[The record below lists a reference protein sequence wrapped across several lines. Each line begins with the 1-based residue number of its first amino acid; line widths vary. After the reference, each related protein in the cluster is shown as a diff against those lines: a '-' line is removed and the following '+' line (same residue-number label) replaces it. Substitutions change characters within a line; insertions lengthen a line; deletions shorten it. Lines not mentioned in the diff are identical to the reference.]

1 MNGLAYD
8 ELASEEA
15 YFQRAGITLQRPSG
29 RRRNS
34 SIVGIYNDALRH
46 ADGSMSVAYEV
57 ETPATMFAADALV
70 DSRCDE
76 LARMLAFEKPP
87 GTLIQFRY
95 STTPDPGRAIVRL
108 IEARALGGT
117 HTLAALLQGSNLDH
131 LRRCAETLP
140 YRQSVLTMWVRVPR
154 KKRSSS
160 TMIALEDFARAMRLE
175 LKKQGIVG
183 TMKDLNRI
191 YSRTADDSVVRC
203 SLEDEDHA
211 YSHATGVWRQVEN
224 ASPLMLRRFTRQ
236 EIWEAVFFG
245 HCQNANSAPILP
257 HTPGRD
263 LRDYLCGE
271 TIEGQLDYLMHGEYP
286 LAIVS
291 MFTPPNEFV
300 TADALRGLIG
310 RRDFNSRHTIVS
322 EYLFREQLKEAKHLD
337 RRIRQVKRTFTRRDN
352 PEGAAALRSLR
363 AVREEVVGARESL
376 LPTRFFIIVYGER
389 VRNFSEL
396 GRSLRGLDDQ
406 CERFVAAIR
415 QIPGANAEREEPEA
429 LRWLYPSAI
438 AGELSPN
445 LTGRELTEV
454 SNSVAALTP
463 TENSW
468 EGARRPHTLVSTI
481 TGRLIG
487 IDLFDRNQIP
497 SPLIQIIAAPRGG
510 KSILM
515 AQFACDILGSLRDAS
530 VNAIDIGETL
540 RPLVT
545 VLGGRYIR
553 PQPDEVRAINI
564 WSYPELREGM
574 MPDDVQK
581 ALVVGDLKMLAR
593 VKDDDKTAEDIISAV
608 VVQVYENIVSQNGP
622 GRPLFEPVLSHFVA
636 QLKTYP
642 FDSEIVR
649 ERRETLVLA
658 LGNYIGHPWLDAPTD
673 RDYELR
679 TPFDVFELGSLRD
692 FPHDIKLSLAYRI
705 AAHVA
710 RSIGR
715 RREDGS
721 RAPTVN
727 LFDEMWE
734 IKEEYP
740 FIFKVLQHAGRKG
753 PKENSIT
760 ILATH
765 AFEDI
770 EDVASLSKTGNVTF
784 IGKQLGDYS
793 KLVAHAKLSEN
804 GAAAIAHIKT
814 APGRFSQFVMVIG
827 SGPDQVVEV
836 VQHELSPLMLWT
848 LTTNADERNARIR
861 VHAYHPDWTDMQVHG
876 WLAEHYPRGLT
887 AIGLKEIDEQALEI
901 IQYPIAL
908 PGEVEEVEG
917 LKS

>member
-1 MNGLAYD
+1 MEPNLAYD
-8 ELASEEA
+8 ELANEKHR
-15 YFQRAGITLQRPSG
+15 QRQTMVLRRPAG
-29 RRRNS
+29 RRRDS
-34 SIVGIYNDALRH
+34 SIVGIYRDALRH
-46 ADGSMSVAYEV
+46 RDGSLTVAYNV
-57 ETPATMFAADALV
+57 EAPATMFADDLLV
-70 DSRCDE
+70 DIRYDD

-87 GTLIQFRY
+87 GTLVQFRY
-95 STTPDPGRAIVRL
+95 STIPDPGYAIINVIGSRA
-108 IEARALGGT
+108 EKGT
-117 HTLAALLQGSNLDH
+117 HTLASLLQASNLEY
-131 LRRCAETLP
+131 LEASAKTVP
-140 YRQSVLTMWVRVPR
+140 YRRSVLTIWVRVPP
-154 KKRSSS
+154 KKRGNS
-160 TMIALEDFARAMRLE
+160 TLSALSDFKGAVQQSIKADGLISAIRGLP
-175 LKKQGIVG
+175 K
-183 TMKDLNRI
+183 TYNRT
-191 YSRTADDSVVRC
+191 SDDGVVRQT
-203 SLEDEDHA
+203 LEDEKRN
-211 YSHATGVWRQVEN
+211 YSRANMVWRQTEN
-224 ASPLMLRRFTRQ
+224 SSPLTLKRFKRQ
-236 EIWEAVFFG
+236 EIWEAVFLAS
-245 HCQNANSAPILP
+245 CQNAGSIPILP
-257 HTPGRD
+257 NQLGRD
-263 LRDYLCGE
+263 LRDYLCSE
-271 TIEGQLDYLMHGEYP
+271 TIEGELNYLMHGQYP
-286 LAIVS
+286 VTMVS

-310 RRDFNSRHTIVS
+310 RRDFNTRHTIVT
-322 EYLFREQLKEAKHLD
+322 EYLFPEQLKETKRLD
-337 RRIRQVKRTFTRRDN
+337 RRIKQVKRTFTRRDN

-363 AVREEVVGARESL
+363 AVRDEVAGARESL
-376 LPTRFFIIVYGER
+376 LPTRFYVLLYGDR
-389 VRNFSEL
+389 ARNLVEL
-396 GRSLRGLDDQ
+396 KTSIDQLDEQ
-406 CERFVAAIR
+406 CEKVVAAIR

-429 LRWLYPSAI
+429 LRALYPTGI

-454 SNSVAALTP
+454 STSVVALTP
-463 TENSW
+463 TEDSW
-468 EGARRPHTLVSTI
+468 PGATRPHTLLATA

-515 AQFACDILGSLRDAS
+515 AQFACDILASLRDAS

-540 RPLVT
+540 LPLVS

-564 WSYPELREGM
+564 WSYEGLREGDP
-574 MPDDVQK
+574 PDDVQK

-608 VVQVYENIVSQNGP
+608 VSQVYENIVSQNGP
-622 GRPLFEPVLSHFVA
+622 GRPLFEPTLSHFVA
-636 QLKTYP
+636 QLRTFP
-642 FDSEIVR
+642 FDSEMVR
-649 ERRETLVLA
+649 ERRETLVLG
-658 LGNYIGHPWLDAPTD
+658 LSNYIGHPWLDAPTHS
-673 RDYELR
+673 DYEQKSPL
-679 TPFDVFELGSLRD
+679 DVFELGALKD

-710 RSIGR
+710 RCIGR
-715 RREDGS
+715 RRADGT
-721 RAPTVN
+721 RAPTAN

-770 EDVASLSKTGNVTF
+770 EDVASLSKTGNVLF

-793 KLVAHAKLSEN
+793 RILEHAKLSPN
-804 GAAAIAHIKT
+804 GAEAIAHIRS

-827 SGPDQVVEV
+827 TGPHQIVEI

-848 LTTNADERNARIR
+848 LTTNADERNARAR
-861 VHAYHPDWTDMQVHG
+861 VWAYRPTWSEMEVHA

-887 AIGLKEIDEQALEI
+887 AIGLREIDETLLE
-901 IQYPIAL
+901 AAA
-908 PGEVEEVEG
+908 
-917 LKS
+917 

>member
-1 MNGLAYD
+1 MEHGLANRLESD
-8 ELASEEA
+8 DGSLRRETTVL
-15 YFQRAGITLQRPSG
+15 RHPPG
-29 RRRNS
+29 RRRDS

-46 ADGSMSVAYEV
+46 KDGALTVAYRV
-57 ETPATMFAADALV
+57 ETPATMFADDMLL
-70 DSRCDE
+70 DIRYDD

-87 GTLIQFRY
+87 GTLVQFRY
-95 STTPDPGRAIVRL
+95 STTPDPGHAITSVIDSRAP
-108 IEARALGGT
+108 AGT
-117 HTLAALLQGSNLDH
+117 HPLASLLQSSNLDY
-131 LRRCAETLP
+131 LRSAAKSLP
-140 YRQSVLTMWVRVPR
+140 YRRSVLTIWVRVPP
-154 KKRSSS
+154 KRRGNS
-160 TMIALEDFARAMRLE
+160 TMSALA
-175 LKKQGIVG
+175 
-183 TMKDLNRI
+183 DLRHALQDEVKTRGMFSALRSLPDI
-191 YSRTADDSVVRC
+191 YSRTADDSVVRRT
-203 SLEDEDHA
+203 LEDERRA
-211 YSHATGVWRQVEN
+211 YSYANRVWRQIEN
-224 ASPLMLRRFTRQ
+224 SSPLTLRRFTRQ

-245 HCQNANSAPILP
+245 HCQNASSFPFLP
-257 HTPGRD
+257 ERPGRD

-271 TIEGQLDYLMHGEYP
+271 TIEGELSYRMHGDYP
-286 LAIVS
+286 VAIVS

-310 RRDFNSRHTIVS
+310 RRDFNSRHTVVT
-322 EYLFREQLKEAKHLD
+322 EYLFPEQRKETKRLD
-337 RRIRQVKRTFTRRDN
+337 RRIKQVKRTFTKRDN

-363 AVREEVVGARESL
+363 AVREEVAGAREAL
-376 LPTRFFIIVYGER
+376 LPTRFYVVLYGER
-389 VRNFSEL
+389 ATNFSEL
-396 GRSLRGLDDQ
+396 QRSVDALDEQ
-406 CERFVAAIR
+406 CERTVSAIR

-429 LRWLYPSAI
+429 LRALYSSAI
-438 AGELSPN
+438 VGELNPK

-454 SNSVAALTP
+454 SNSVVALTP
-463 TENSW
+463 TEDSW
-468 EGARRPHTLVSTI
+468 PGAARPHTLLATV
-481 TGRLIG
+481 TGRLVG

-515 AQFACDILGSLRDAS
+515 AQFACDILASLRDAS
-530 VNAIDIGETL
+530 INAIDIGETL
-540 RPLVT
+540 RPLVA

-564 WSYPELREGM
+564 WSYPELRDGQ

-581 ALVVGDLKMLAR
+581 TLVVGDLKMLAR
-593 VKDDDKTAEDIISAV
+593 VKDDDKTAEDVISAV
-608 VVQVYENIVSQNGP
+608 VSQVYENIVSQNGP

-642 FDSEIVR
+642 FDSEMVR

-658 LGNYIGHPWLDAPTD
+658 LSNYNGNPWLDAPTHP
-673 RDYELR
+673 DYEVKS
-679 TPFDVFELGSLRD
+679 PFDVFELGSLKD

-705 AAHVA
+705 AAYVA
-710 RSIGR
+710 RCIGR
-715 RREDGS
+715 RRADGT
-721 RAPTVN
+721 RAPTAN

-760 ILATH
+760 VLATH

-770 EDVASLSKTGNVTF
+770 EDVASLSKTGNVIF
-784 IGKQLGDYS
+784 VGKQLGDYS
-793 KLVAHAKLSEN
+793 KIIAHAKLSEN

-848 LTTNADERNARIR
+848 LTTNADERNARSL
-861 VHAYHPDWTDMQVHG
+861 VGAYHPDWTDTQVHA

-887 AIGLKEIDEQALEI
+887 AIGLREIDETLLEV
-901 IQYPIAL
+901 AA
-908 PGEVEEVEG
+908 
-917 LKS
+917 

>member
-1 MNGLAYD
+1 M
-8 ELASEEA
+8 
-15 YFQRAGITLQRPSG
+15 
-29 RRRNS
+29 
-34 SIVGIYNDALRH
+34 
-46 ADGSMSVAYEV
+46 
-57 ETPATMFAADALV
+57 PATMFADDMLL
-70 DSRCDE
+70 DIRYDD

-87 GTLIQFRY
+87 GTLVQFRY
-95 STTPDPGRAIVRL
+95 STTPDPGHAITSVINSRAPD
-108 IEARALGGT
+108 GT
-117 HTLAALLQGSNLDH
+117 HMLASLLQSSNLDY
-131 LRRCAETLP
+131 LRSAAKNLP
-140 YRQSVLTMWVRVPR
+140 YRRSVLTIWVRVPP
-154 KKRSSS
+154 KKRGNS
-160 TMIALEDFARAMRLE
+160 TMSAISDLGHAVRHERNTRGVFSALRSLPD
-175 LKKQGIVG
+175 
-183 TMKDLNRI
+183 I
-191 YSRTADDSVVRC
+191 YSRTADDSVVRRT
-203 SLEDEDHA
+203 LEDEQRA
-211 YSHATGVWRQVEN
+211 YSHSNRVWRQIEN
-224 ASPLMLRRFTRQ
+224 SSPLTLRRLTRQ
-236 EIWEAVFFG
+236 EMWEAVFDG
-245 HCQNANSAPILP
+245 HCQNASSVPFLP
-257 HTPGRD
+257 ERPGRD

-271 TIEGQLDYLMHGEYP
+271 TIEGELSYRMHGDYP
-286 LAIVS
+286 VAIVS

-310 RRDFNSRHTIVS
+310 RRDFNGRHTIVT
-322 EYLFREQLKEAKHLD
+322 EYLFPEQRKETKRLD
-337 RRIRQVKRTFTRRDN
+337 RRIKQVKRTFTKRDN

-363 AVREEVVGARESL
+363 AVREEVAGAREAL
-376 LPTRFFIIVYGER
+376 LPTRFYVILYGER
-389 VRNFSEL
+389 ATNFAEL
-396 GRSLRGLDDQ
+396 QRSVDALDEQ
-406 CERFVAAIR
+406 CERTVSAIR

-429 LRWLYPSAI
+429 LRALYPSAI
-438 AGELSPN
+438 VGDLNPK

-454 SNSVAALTP
+454 SNSVVALTP
-463 TENSW
+463 TEDSW
-468 EGARRPHTLVSTI
+468 PGAERPHTLLSTV
-481 TGRLIG
+481 TGRLVG

-515 AQFACDILGSLRDAS
+515 AQFACDILASLRDAS
-530 VNAIDIGETL
+530 INAIDIGETL

-564 WSYPELREGM
+564 WSYPELREGE

-593 VKDDDKTAEDIISAV
+593 VKDDDKTAEDVISAV
-608 VVQVYENIVSQNGP
+608 VSQVYENVVSQNGP

-642 FDSEIVR
+642 FDSEMVR

-658 LGNYIGHPWLDAPTD
+658 LSNYIGHPWLDAPTHP
-673 RDYELR
+673 DYE
-679 TPFDVFELGSLRD
+679 TKSPFDVFELGSLKD

-705 AAHVA
+705 AAYVA
-710 RSIGR
+710 RCIGR
-715 RREDGS
+715 RREDGT
-721 RAPTVN
+721 RAPTAN

-770 EDVASLSKTGNVTF
+770 EDVASLSKTGNVIF
-784 IGKQLGDYS
+784 VGKQLGDYS
-793 KLVAHAKLSEN
+793 KIIAHAKLSEN

-848 LTTNADERNARIR
+848 LTTNADERNARSL
-861 VHAYHPDWTDMQVHG
+861 VSAYRPDWTDMQIHA

-887 AIGLKEIDEQALEI
+887 AIGLREIDETLLD
-901 IQYPIAL
+901 IAA
-908 PGEVEEVEG
+908 
-917 LKS
+917 

>member
-1 MNGLAYD
+1 MEHGLANRLESD
-8 ELASEEA
+8 DGSLRRETTAL
-15 YFQRAGITLQRPSG
+15 RHPPG
-29 RRRNS
+29 RRRDS

-46 ADGSMSVAYEV
+46 KDGALTVAYRV
-57 ETPATMFAADALV
+57 ETPATMFADDMLL
-70 DSRCDE
+70 DIRYDD

-87 GTLIQFRY
+87 GTLVQFRY
-95 STTPDPGRAIVRL
+95 STTPDPGHAITSVIDSRAP
-108 IEARALGGT
+108 AGT
-117 HTLAALLQGSNLDH
+117 HPLASLLQSSNLDY
-131 LRRCAETLP
+131 LRSAAKSLP
-140 YRQSVLTMWVRVPR
+140 YRRSVLTIWVRVPP
-154 KKRSSS
+154 KRRGNS
-160 TMIALEDFARAMRLE
+160 TMSALA
-175 LKKQGIVG
+175 
-183 TMKDLNRI
+183 DLRHALQDEVKTRGMFSALRSLPDI
-191 YSRTADDSVVRC
+191 YSRTADDSVVRRT
-203 SLEDEDHA
+203 LEDERRA
-211 YSHATGVWRQVEN
+211 YSYANRVWRQIEN
-224 ASPLMLRRFTRQ
+224 SSPLTLRRFTRQ

-245 HCQNANSAPILP
+245 HCQNASSFPFLP
-257 HTPGRD
+257 ERPGRD

-271 TIEGQLDYLMHGEYP
+271 TIEGELSYRMHGDYP
-286 LAIVS
+286 VAIVS

-310 RRDFNSRHTIVS
+310 RRDFNSRHTVVT
-322 EYLFREQLKEAKHLD
+322 EYLFPEQRKETKRLD
-337 RRIRQVKRTFTRRDN
+337 RRIKQVKRTFTKRDN

-363 AVREEVVGARESL
+363 AVREEVAGAREAL
-376 LPTRFFIIVYGER
+376 LPTRFYVVLYGER
-389 VRNFSEL
+389 ATNFSEL
-396 GRSLRGLDDQ
+396 QRSVDALDEQ
-406 CERFVAAIR
+406 CERTVSAIR

-429 LRWLYPSAI
+429 LRALYSSAI
-438 AGELSPN
+438 VGELNPK

-454 SNSVAALTP
+454 SNSVVALTP
-463 TENSW
+463 TEDSW
-468 EGARRPHTLVSTI
+468 PGAARPHTLLATV
-481 TGRLIG
+481 TGRLVG

-515 AQFACDILGSLRDAS
+515 AQFACDILASLRDAS
-530 VNAIDIGETL
+530 INAIDIGETL
-540 RPLVT
+540 RPLVA

-564 WSYPELREGM
+564 WSYPELRDGQ

-581 ALVVGDLKMLAR
+581 TLVVGDLKMLAR
-593 VKDDDKTAEDIISAV
+593 VKDDDKTAEDVISAV
-608 VVQVYENIVSQNGP
+608 VSQVYENIVSQNGP

-642 FDSEIVR
+642 FDSEMVR

-658 LGNYIGHPWLDAPTD
+658 LSNYNGNPWLDAPTHP
-673 RDYELR
+673 DYEVKS
-679 TPFDVFELGSLRD
+679 PFDVFELGSLKD

-705 AAHVA
+705 AAYVA
-710 RSIGR
+710 RCIGR
-715 RREDGS
+715 RRADGT
-721 RAPTVN
+721 RAPTAN

-760 ILATH
+760 VLATH

-770 EDVASLSKTGNVTF
+770 EDVASLSKTGNVIF
-784 IGKQLGDYS
+784 VGKQLGDYS
-793 KLVAHAKLSEN
+793 KIIAHAKLSEN

-848 LTTNADERNARIR
+848 LTTNADERNARSL
-861 VHAYHPDWTDMQVHG
+861 VGAYHPDWTDMQVHA

-887 AIGLKEIDEQALEI
+887 AIGLREIDETLLEV
-901 IQYPIAL
+901 AA
-908 PGEVEEVEG
+908 
-917 LKS
+917 